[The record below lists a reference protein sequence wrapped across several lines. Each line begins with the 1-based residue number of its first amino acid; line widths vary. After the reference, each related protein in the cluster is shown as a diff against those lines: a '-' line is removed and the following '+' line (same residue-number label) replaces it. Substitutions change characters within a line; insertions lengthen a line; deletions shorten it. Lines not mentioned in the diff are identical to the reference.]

1 MANAK
6 KKTKNKSGN
15 IYSMSSPNIQRI
27 ESASG
32 TVRYRVRVGF
42 AGREI
47 SETATTLKAA
57 RQIKARLTA

>member
-1 MANAK
+1 
-6 KKTKNKSGN
+6 
-15 IYSMSSPNIQRI
+15 MSSPNIQRI